1 VFIICQI
8 VEKRGKVEWEK
19 GDVAWLAVLALCEEA
34 KKIFE
39 LKGEFAV
46 SKQLISKQIKHHPRE
61 VSLFTG

>member
-1 VFIICQI
+1 ML
-8 VEKRGKVEWEK
+8 RGSLC
-19 GDVAWLAVLALCEEA
+19 WLCAR
-34 KKIFE
+34 KQKIFE